1 MVDFLRTP
9 SAQLIIGLASLAILS
24 IIGVYV
30 VRRFRDSIEDEET
43 TSDLLTKFRE
53 MHHEGYLDESE
64 YRTIRT
70 DLDNKLSGRQ
80 DQRKT
85 QDSGQGKDDR
95 SKLS

>member
-9 SAQLIIGLASLAILS
+9 SAQLVIGLASLAILS

-53 MHHEGYLDESE
+53 MHHQGYLDEAE
-64 YRTIRT
+64 YRKIRT
-70 DLDNKLSGRQ
+70 DLDDKLSRRL
-80 DQRKT
+80 DH
-85 QDSGQGKDDR
+85 DR
-95 SKLS
+95 TRNPGPRYRPR